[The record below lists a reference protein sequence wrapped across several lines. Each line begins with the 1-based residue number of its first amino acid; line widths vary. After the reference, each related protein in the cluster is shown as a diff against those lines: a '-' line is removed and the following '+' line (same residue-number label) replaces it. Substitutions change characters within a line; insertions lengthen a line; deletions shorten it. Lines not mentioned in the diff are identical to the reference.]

1 MIVEG
6 SGAFALVEGLVGRR
20 DVPPKFVSAK
30 EVKLDHGQVFL
41 PIESYLQS
49 GMQSSEV
56 RTIPPFVIVV
66 MLYIILVT
74 IYFKW

>member
-6 SGAFALVEGLVGRR
+6 SGASTLIEGLVGRK
-20 DVPPKFVSAK
+20 DVPPKSVAAK

-41 PIESYLQS
+41 PVESYFQS

-66 MLYIILVT
+66 MVYIIPVT